1 METTLKQL
9 SKNRVKISIAIPAEA
24 MEAYFE
30 SHYEKLATTV
40 TLPGFRAGKAPRVMT
55 IEAIGQAR
63 IANMALEEAID
74 EAYRNALNEHKKYPV
89 TAPAISISKHPQFE
103 GTGEQNELKFDVE
116 FDILP
121 EAKVGDYK
129 KIKVKKIDPK
139 TLEVTDEEIE
149 KVVEYL
155 RRQSSDLKQVDR
167 AAEMNDWI
175 DLSFEGSIK
184 GVKKDKLTS
193 SAMPI
198 VLGETKLIPGF
209 EENVVGMKKGET
221 KEFKIKFPKDFAD
234 KEFANN
240 EVQFKVTV
248 NDVREINLPEMNA
261 AFFEKFGLKNIK
273 ELKAN
278 IKTSLEAEKK
288 ENARQSQVVEISEQ
302 IIKITKVDIP
312 KSLIDNEKS
321 RMREILSQDL
331 ARQGSTIDQYMA
343 NLKLTEKKF
352 DEDLEKQASRNILL
366 GVGVGEIARKEKI
379 EINSQEG
386 TRRVFDFIVK
396 LNED

>member
-288 ENARQSQVVEISEQ
+288 ENARQSQIVEISEQ